1 MSWGGV
7 DAKSWHLWA
16 AGSCGRGR
24 PLRTSRVE
32 GRALGM
38 QGAGLCGRAR
48 VDMKAGVLAPG
59 HSERGCHLPGDQ
71 PHCLAR
77 WVLHPQTWSEQSP
90 LPGCPGV
97 GAERSDASVAG
108 GLFQELRMEIAKQE
122 LIVQA
127 REAASRVLRALSGAC
142 GSPAPPSRG
151 PAAGASHHGPWLSCS
166 RSADVRADGLGRP
179 EARAI
184 PEAEGAVCEGPGG
197 GGAGPG
203 QGGRARGVGFTSG
216 VPVGCS
222 AATPGSQAGGA
233 G

>member
-7 DAKSWHLWA
+7 NAKSWHLCA

-32 GRALGM
+32 GRALGV

-48 VDMKAGVLAPG
+48 VGMKAGVLAPG
-59 HSERGCHLPGDQ
+59 HSERGCHLPGDRLTALHDGRCT
-71 PHCLAR
+71 PRTGLSRPLSLA
-77 WVLHPQTWSEQSP
+77 V
-90 LPGCPGV
+90 PGV
-97 GAERSDASVAG
+97 GAEGSDASVAG

-142 GSPAPPSRG
+142 GSPAPPCRG

-166 RSADVRADGLGRP
+166 RSADVGADGLGRP

-184 PEAEGAVCEGPGG
+184 PEAEGAVCEST
-197 GGAGPG
+197 
-203 QGGRARGVGFTSG
+203 GRSARLSSRRAW
-216 VPVGCS
+216 PK
-222 AATPGSQAGGA
+222 AA
-233 G
+233 